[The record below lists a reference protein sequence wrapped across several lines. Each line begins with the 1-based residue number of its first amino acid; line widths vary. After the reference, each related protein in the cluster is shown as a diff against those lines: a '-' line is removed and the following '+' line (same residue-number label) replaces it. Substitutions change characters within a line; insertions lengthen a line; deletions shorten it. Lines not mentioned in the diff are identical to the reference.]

1 MTTISA
7 RFRRDNAP
15 AFLQF
20 LSQRSEAALAAAYEL
35 GRNAMLSEL
44 SMLDLVQIH
53 HDLLLQA
60 LKESRN
66 DEELENVALAAS
78 EFLVEV
84 LATFEMAQRSFLEA
98 HHAVAGDRE
107 ADPRQPASRH
117 SVTEQAVQR
126 RSSGPASPSQRGN
139 GPRPD

>member
-1 MTTISA
+1 LTAISE
-7 RFRRDNAP
+7 RFRRNYAP

-44 SMLDLVQIH
+44 SMLELVQIH

-60 LKESRN
+60 LKTSRN

-98 HHAVAGDRE
+98 HQAVAVDRE
-107 ADPRQPASRH
+107 ADPPQRASQQ
-117 SVTEQAVQR
+117 SITEQAAQR
-126 RSSGPASPSQRGN
+126 RSPGPTSPRQRGN
-139 GPRPD
+139 GPRPE